1 MSSATTISSLPTD
14 PAGGGSVGGNIQII
28 ATEQNKVVMN
38 SPPSQHQMLNGN
50 TNGGTGGIELSQSTI
65 AELVSGIQKM
75 AKNRNTELP
84 TRDIPINESRIS
96 ADVEVTA
103 NHIPKNDNADYIKDY
118 QTIENI
124 IREQESTVEK
134 QMLLEDI
141 YEEFQ
146 APIIA
151 MIIYFLFQLPSF
163 KKYER
168 RLIPGLFGED
178 FNINTYGI
186 VFNSILIALIVF
198 IIRRVVKYA

>member
-1 MSSATTISSLPTD
+1 MSSATNISSLPTD
-14 PAGGGSVGGNIQII
+14 PAGGGSVGGNIQIT
-28 ATEQNKVVMN
+28 ATEQNKVVTN
-38 SPPSQHQMLNGN
+38 SVPSQQNMSNGN
-50 TNGGTGGIELSQSTI
+50 QNGGGIELSQSTI

-75 AKNRNTELP
+75 AKTRSTELP
-84 TRDIPINESRIS
+84 SRDIPINESRVA

-103 NHIPKNDNADYIKDY
+103 NHIPQEDNTDYIKDY
-118 QTIENI
+118 QTVENI

-134 QMLLEDI
+134 QMALEDI

-151 MIIYFLFQLPSF
+151 MIIYFLFQLPAF

-186 VFNSILIALIVF
+186 LFNSILIALIIF

>member
-1 MSSATTISSLPTD
+1 MSSATNISSLPTD
-14 PAGGGSVGGNIQII
+14 PAGGGSVGGNIQIT
-28 ATEQNKVVMN
+28 ATEQNKVITN
-38 SPPSQHQMLNGN
+38 SVPSQQNMSNGN
-50 TNGGTGGIELSQSTI
+50 QNGGGIELSQSTI

-75 AKNRNTELP
+75 AKTRSTELP
-84 TRDIPINESRIS
+84 SRDIPNNESRVA

-103 NHIPKNDNADYIKDY
+103 NHIPHEDNTDYIKDY
-118 QTIENI
+118 QTVENI

-134 QMLLEDI
+134 QMALEDI

-151 MIIYFLFQLPSF
+151 MIIYFLFQLPAF

-186 VFNSILIALIVF
+186 LFNSILIALIIF

>member
-1 MSSATTISSLPTD
+1 MSSATNISSLPTD
-14 PAGGGSVGGNIQII
+14 PAGGGSVGGNIQIT
-28 ATEQNKVVMN
+28 ATEQNKVITN
-38 SPPSQHQMLNGN
+38 SVPSQQNMSNGN
-50 TNGGTGGIELSQSTI
+50 QNGGGIELSQSTI

-75 AKNRNTELP
+75 AKTRSTELP
-84 TRDIPINESRIS
+84 SRDIPINESRVA

-103 NHIPKNDNADYIKDY
+103 NHIPQEDNTDYIKDY
-118 QTIENI
+118 QTVENI

-134 QMLLEDI
+134 QMALEDI

-151 MIIYFLFQLPSF
+151 MIIYFLFQLPAF

-186 VFNSILIALIVF
+186 LFNSILIALIIF

>member
-1 MSSATTISSLPTD
+1 MSSATNISSLPTD
-14 PAGGGSVGGNIQII
+14 PAGGGSVGGNIQIT
-28 ATEQNKVVMN
+28 ATEQNKVVTN
-38 SPPSQHQMLNGN
+38 SVPSQQNMSNGN
-50 TNGGTGGIELSQSTI
+50 QNGGGIELSQSTI

-75 AKNRNTELP
+75 AKTRSTELP
-84 TRDIPINESRIS
+84 SRDIPINESRVA

-103 NHIPKNDNADYIKDY
+103 NHIPQEDNTDYIKDY
-118 QTIENI
+118 QTVENI

-134 QMLLEDI
+134 QMALEDI

-151 MIIYFLFQLPSF
+151 MIIYFLFQLPAF

-186 VFNSILIALIVF
+186 IFNSILIALIIF